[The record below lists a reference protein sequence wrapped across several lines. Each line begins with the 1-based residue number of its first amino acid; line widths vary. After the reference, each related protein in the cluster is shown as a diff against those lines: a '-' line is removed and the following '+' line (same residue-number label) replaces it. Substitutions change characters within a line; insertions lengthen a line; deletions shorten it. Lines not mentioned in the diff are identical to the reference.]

1 MNQSIAITIMND
13 IINSSNNDEDILN
26 RTQNWISI
34 LNINE
39 ITKLSYIYLS
49 IIYEELINNNN
60 NNNNTNETKNTMKDF
75 LFIRYCES
83 DISRHKASIFTFMKY
98 KKYNLSIIF

>member
-26 RTQNWISI
+26 RTQTWISI

-49 IIYEELINNNN
+49 IIYEELISNNS
-60 NNNNTNETKNTMKDF
+60 NNNTNEIKNTMKDF
-75 LFIRYCES
+75 LFIKPCES